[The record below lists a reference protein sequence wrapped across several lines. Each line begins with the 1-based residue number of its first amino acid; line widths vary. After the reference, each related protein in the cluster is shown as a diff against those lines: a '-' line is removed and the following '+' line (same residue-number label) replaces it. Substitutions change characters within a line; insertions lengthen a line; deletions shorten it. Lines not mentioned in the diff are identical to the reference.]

1 MSLEHF
7 LQGELD
13 YASHYCEEN
22 IYRLALKYCTEVA
35 HNAHNAYVIFVS
47 NALKQ
52 VPIWNQRLADS
63 PDEPVV
69 WDYHVIFYVRD
80 QDGGARYIVDFDS
93 VLGLATNFLKYA
105 KYSFRPEFIMDNSYK
120 Q

>member
-1 MSLEHF
+1 MLEDF
-7 LQGELD
+7 LESDLD

-35 HNAHNAYVIFVS
+35 SNAHNAFVIFIS
-47 NALKQ
+47 NKLRQ
-52 VPIWNQRLADS
+52 VPIWHQRLSDS

-69 WDYHVIFYVRD
+69 WDYHVVFYVKESEH
-80 QDGGARYIVDFDS
+80 GNRYVVDFDS
-93 VLGLATNFLKYA
+93 ELGLATSFLKYA
-105 KYSFRPEFIMDNSYK
+105 KHSFRPQCIMDNTFK